1 MIKTVKLHHEYP
13 FLTEC
18 EATVIAIDP
27 EKGIVLDQTVSY
39 PEMGGQLGDTGV
51 LVVSH
56 TSNVVEVNYT
66 DTQKGVGRVLF
77 LPDFPT
83 IPVDTATYHKV
94 AAEDLSKFFI
104 GQKVTVKLNTER
116 RGLLTISHSGIHLVL
131 MGLEKIYPG
140 IYKSIKGCGI
150 KEAGARLDFGLDYKF
165 TADDVARVQDY
176 VGNMISLSKEMFV
189 FPHKIEKEAWY
200 WQMDDYIIPC
210 GGTHLRNTSNI
221 GEVTVKKENLGK
233 STQRMSFVFNNY
245 KIPYDDYQISKRS

>member
-1 MIKTVKLHHEYP
+1 MIKTIKLHHEHP

-51 LVVSH
+51 LVI
-56 TSNVVEVNYT
+56 NDIAEINYT

-83 IPVDTATYHKV
+83 IPVETPTYHKV
-94 AAEDLSKFFI
+94 DEEDLSKFYI
-104 GQKVTVKLNTER
+104 GQKVKVKLNSER
-116 RGLLTISHSGIHLVL
+116 RGQLTISHSGIHLVL

-140 IYKSIKGCGI
+140 IYKSIKGCSI
-150 KEAGARLDFGLDYKF
+150 KEAGARLDFGVDYKF

-176 VGNMISLSKEMFV
+176 VGNVIALAKEMFV
-189 FPHKIEKEAWY
+189 FPHQIEKEAWY
-200 WQMDDYIIPC
+200 WQLDDYIIPC
-210 GGTHLRNTSNI
+210 GGTHLRKTSNI
-221 GEVTVKKENLGK
+221 GNVTLKKENLGK
-233 STQRMSFVFNNY
+233 SAQRMSFVFNNY
-245 KIPYDDYQISKRS
+245 KIPYDDYQISKQHS